1 MTRQPIALHNRLA
14 STIAGHVKTIALH
27 TQQIVNLQSQ
37 VAAAGSLVPGD
48 WEPVI
53 LAAGWVN
60 VSGAIPAQAR
70 LITSTTVQVI
80 GNIQGGTTADATVIG
95 TLGPGFFNT
104 VHGHTFDLVVVSGAA
119 TVSTAGTVS
128 GMVDNAGVNNGN
140 IQGASTTD
148 GISNGNI
155 QNFTAAASGSGSH
168 EHAAGGLSVIS
179 GVHSHTSHNFSII
192 DGHHQHGSTALASA
206 TPVNYNK
213 ASVTLGTD
221 GSLTIMN
228 VSPTATQLS
237 FHESS
242 LPLFTA

>member
-1 MTRQPIALHNRLA
+1 VTRQPIALHNRLA

-37 VAAAGSLVPGD
+37 VAAAGSLAPGA
-48 WEPVI
+48 WEPI
-53 LAAGWVN
+53 TLAAGWVS
-60 VSGAIPAQAR
+60 VPGSIPAQAR

-80 GNIQGGTTADATVIG
+80 GNIQGGTTANATVIG
-95 TLGPGFFNT
+95 SLTAGFFNT
-104 VHGHTFDLVVVSGAA
+104 VHAHTFQAVAVAGAA
-119 TVSTAGTVS
+119 AVAAAGTVS

-140 IQGASTTD
+140 LQGSSTTD

-155 QNFTAAASGSGSH
+155 QNFTASASGSGSH

-179 GVHSHTSHNFSII
+179 GTHFHTSHNFSII

-206 TPVNYNK
+206 TPVNYN
-213 ASVTLGTD
+213 APSVTLGTD

-228 VSPTATQLS
+228 VSPTITQLS
-237 FHESS
+237 FHEAS